1 MITSKKQPTKQK
13 ISKVTA
19 MIDEETGEKIPVV
32 QVSQEIDDRDFNFH
46 KIWFGHFI
54 QSLDI
59 VSNQRLKLAFW
70 IIDHLDSNNKLTM
83 TQRQIAEQSGISL
96 KTVAFTMKALQE
108 GDFPFLKKLNNGGAY
123 IVNPDIIFKGNFGK
137 RMAVL
142 YDYGTANT
150 SPDSRK
156 KDNVVTNINTANKEN
171 KKRNKRNRRNRK
183 NKRATA

>member
-54 QSLDI
+54 QSLDTI
-59 VSNQRLKLAFW
+59 TSQRLKLAFW
-70 IIDHLDSNNKLTM
+70 IIDHLDSNNKLSM

-96 KTVAFTMKALQE
+96 KTVGLTMRALQE
-108 GDFPFLKKLNNGGAY
+108 GDLPFLRRLNGGTY
-123 IVNPDIIFKGNFGK
+123 IVNPDIIFKGYVGK
-137 RMAVL
+137 RMDVR
-142 YDYGTANT
+142 YDYDRANT
-150 SPDSRK
+150 SPDSTK
-156 KDNVVTNINTANKEN
+156 KNNVVTDITTANKEN

>member
-1 MITSKKQPTKQK
+1 MITSKKQPTKHK

-54 QSLDI
+54 QSLDTI
-59 VSNQRLKLAFW
+59 TSQRLKLAFW
-70 IIDHLDSNNKLTM
+70 IIDHLDSNNKLSM

-96 KTVAFTMKALQE
+96 KTVGLTMRALQE
-108 GDFPFLKKLNNGGAY
+108 GDLPFLRRLNGGTY

-142 YDYGTANT
+142 YDYGRANT

-156 KDNVVTNINTANKEN
+156 KDNVVTDINTANKEN

>member
-32 QVSQEIDDRDFNFH
+32 QISQEIDDRDFNFH

-156 KDNVVTNINTANKEN
+156 KNNVVTDINTANKEN

>member
-32 QVSQEIDDRDFNFH
+32 QISQEIDDRDFNFH

-156 KDNVVTNINTANKEN
+156 KDNVVTDINTANKEN